1 MSIQTD
7 IFHHTGYLRINSRR
21 LEHLATL
28 GLPLNNRKVL
38 EVGAGIG
45 DHSSFYI
52 DRGCKITI
60 TDGRADNVEYI
71 KNIYPQDDIRILDM
85 DNPVLPD
92 NEKWEL
98 IHCYGLL
105 YHLNFP
111 GKAITFLS
119 NRCENFMILE
129 TIAHDKDIDITR
141 AEEPKSIQQ
150 NSLSGLCYRFSKT
163 WVLKQLQANFKY
175 VYTTKTYPHHR
186 DFPRIRGIFIASHE
200 EIINNNLLIYK
211 E

>member
-7 IFHHTGYLRINSRR
+7 IFHHDGYLRINSRR

-28 GLPLNNRKVL
+28 GLPLNNRRVL

-52 DRGCKITI
+52 DRKCKITI
-60 TDGRADNVEYI
+60 TEGRVDNVEYI
-71 KNIYPQDDIRILDM
+71 KNVYPQEDIRILDM

-92 NEKWEL
+92 GEKWET

-111 GKAITFLS
+111 GKAIAFLAK
-119 NRCENFMILE
+119 RCESFMVLE
-129 TIAHDKDIDITR
+129 TIAHDNDIDVTR
-141 AEEPKSIQQ
+141 AEEPKDIQQ

-175 VYTTKTYPHHR
+175 VYTTKTHPYHR
-186 DFPRIRGIFIASHE
+186 DFPRIRGIFIASHV
-200 EIINNNLLIYK
+200 EIINNNLLTYK